1 MTDNNPII
9 ENVHEITPPVKK
21 KRGRKP
27 KSYYEQLEKEKSS
40 IQQTAP
46 IEPPTPKKRGRKP
59 KGGKIV
65 ENLTTINNNNYI
77 KKNVILHLKCNSN
90 DLNPFNDVFNNLSN
104 QDLDFT
110 TGGKMA
116 DLNYQV
122 YDSKLE
128 DSSINCIQ
136 TNNSNV
142 IITNSNE
149 SNYKNEIVN
158 DNDTNIKHINKKLK
172 DLQELL
178 HTNTIINNKSACF
191 WCTCDFDNIPICIP
205 KYKLKN
211 TYHCYGCFC
220 SPECG
225 VSSLMNENIDTSA
238 KFERYHLMNHIY
250 CKIYNYNKNIKPAPN
265 PYYTLDKYYG
275 NLSIQEYRKLLQ
287 NDRLFMVVD
296 KPLTKF
302 LPELHEEN
310 NDFILNKEAISSN
323 STYQIRR
330 KTNKPT
336 SKTNILNENFGIIA

>member
-1 MTDNNPII
+1 MTDNN
-9 ENVHEITPPVKK
+9 NSTVDNAPPKK

-27 KSYYEQLEKEKSS
+27 KSYYEQLEKEKGS
-40 IQQTAP
+40 IEQIAP
-46 IEPPTPKKRGRKP
+46 VEPPAPKKRGRKP

-77 KKNVILHLKCNSN
+77 KKNVILHLKCNSD
-90 DLNPFNDVFNNLSN
+90 DLNTFNDVYNNLSN
-104 QDLDFT
+104 QELDLT
-110 TGGKMA
+110 VGSKMG
-116 DLNYQV
+116 DLNYQL

-128 DSSINCIQ
+128 NSSVNCIQ

-142 IITNSNE
+142 IITNSTD
-149 SNYKNEIVN
+149 SNYKNEIISNN
-158 DNDTNIKHINKKLK
+158 DINIKHINKKLK

-178 HTNTIINNKSACF
+178 HTNTILNNKSACF
-191 WCTCDFDNIPICIP
+191 WCTCDFDNISICIP

-220 SPECG
+220 SPECA
-225 VSSLMNENIDTSA
+225 VSSLMNENIDTSS

-265 PYYTLDKYYG
+265 PYYTLDKFYG

-296 KPLTKF
+296 KPLTKI

-330 KTNKPT
+330 KSNKPS
-336 SKTNILNENFGIIA
+336 SKSNILNENFGINT